1 MVKIIKISFLLFSL
15 FAFTSC
21 EETGGTTEETKTS
34 QTCIDQYGP
43 AFYLNS
49 SNQCEWAPALTI
61 PTSGGYWA
69 TKTVYASSSMH
80 DAYILIHRENGA
92 IQGWGKCYGKNT
104 AYNGWMI
111 GSSTT
116 DPSYS
121 VGTFQWDLAPGNVRT
136 LLISNQF
143 NCTITQ
149 ISNISSNTAAY
160 PTSTTM
166 TVTSAVGSKSYT
178 FNLVS
183 GMGPF

>member
-1 MVKIIKISFLLFSL
+1 MGKNTKLLFLLFSL
-15 FAFTSC
+15 LTIVSC
-21 EETGGTTEETKTS
+21 DEKSDPSTDNNSS
-34 QTCIDQYGP
+34 QNCIDQYGP

-49 SNQCEWAPALTI
+49 SDQCEWAPALTI

-69 TKTVYASSSMH
+69 TNTVYSSQLQ

-92 IQGWGKCYGKNT
+92 IIGWGKCYGRNT

-149 ISNISSNTAAY
+149 ISNISSNAAAY
-160 PTSTTM
+160 PTSCTM
-166 TVTSAVGSKSYT
+166 TVTSAVGSKSFT

-183 GMGPF
+183 GAGPF